1 MFAGFIEATRE
12 EVKIMKEKISAPAGG
27 KSQRLSNLVS
37 FNLLITFQ
45 GYCIVCSVHC
55 LLFMIALNL
64 LLYLFNT
71 LRHIGQINYLINLE
85 SRISVSLFV
94 TLGHIGKINYLIN
107 LEFTYFSQLVKE

>member
-1 MFAGFIEATRE
+1 
-12 EVKIMKEKISAPAGG
+12 MKEKISAPAGG

-55 LLFMIALNL
+55 KLLMIALNL

-71 LRHIGQINYLINLE
+71 LRHIGQINY
-85 SRISVSLFV
+85 F
-94 TLGHIGKINYLIN
+94 IN
-107 LEFTYFSQLVKE
+107 LEFTYFSQLVCYFRSYWKNKLFD